1 MSAAG
6 ALTALGAD
14 LSFSVSY
21 NIASELLDAASE
33 AHITEEELIC
43 IVLGLSVLIAAVPNS
58 LQAARRVATAAWS
71 AGVVWWRGGQ
81 DGSRAAAGPGA
92 RPGHAS
98 AGAAAPG
105 AALGAA
111 PGAAP
116 ATAPAAAHSDVLEF
130 LLLLLRMAH
139 RISISICVQLLA
151 SNVRTKQPLRSVRI
165 ASLLAVSLF
174 FLFLE
179 SASRLGTA
187 QQR

>member
-21 NIASELLDAASE
+21 SIASELLAAASE
-33 AHITEEELIC
+33 ADVTEEELIC
-43 IVLGLSVLIAAVPNS
+43 IVLGLSVLIAAVPSS
-58 LQAARRVATAAWS
+58 LQAARRVATDAWS
-71 AGVVWWRGGQ
+71 AATNWWRRGRSVPPVASG
-81 DGSRAAAGPGA
+81 AASGA
-92 RPGHAS
+92 KCDKPS
-98 AGAAAPG
+98 AGAGAG
-105 AALGAA
+105 AAS
-111 PGAAP
+111 
-116 ATAPAAAHSDVLEF
+116 AHSDVLEF
-130 LLLLLRMAH
+130 LLVLLRMAH
-139 RISISICVQLLA
+139 RIAISVCVQLLA